1 MAHSSELRWAG
12 ASAMVSQAALNTL
25 QTLNSSE
32 EIYQELLEVFNFV
45 GGTDQLLADQFFF
58 EIWSGRESDPD
69 GNPGVLD
76 TQANAAEVSLVA
88 DLKTA
93 IVALHELYLSLTN
106 GVVVQADR
114 ATDLRRMS

>member
-1 MAHSSELRWAG
+1 MAHSSELRWFG

-25 QTLNSSE
+25 QSLNSSE

-45 GGTDQLLADQFFF
+45 GGTNQLLADQFFADVI
-58 EIWSGRESDPD
+58 E
-69 GNPGVLD
+69 
-76 TQANAAEVSLVA
+76 AEVRNPAVANVAEVALVA

-93 IVALHELYLSLTN
+93 IIALHELYLSLTN
-106 GVVVQADR
+106 GIAPQADR